1 MCLRV
6 CDLYHVVGAVC
17 CGFAFI
23 GFFMKKETIVL
34 GSVYIALFVL
44 FLIGVDREHV
54 VRWESNSR

>member
-6 CDLYHVVGAVC
+6 CVLYHVVGAVC
-17 CGFAFI
+17 CGFVFI
-23 GFFMKKETIVL
+23 GLFMKKETIVL

-54 VRWESNSR
+54 LRWESNSR

>member
-1 MCLRV
+1 
-6 CDLYHVVGAVC
+6 
-17 CGFAFI
+17 
-23 GFFMKKETIVL
+23 MKKETIVL